1 MDVDFNDLPIADLR
15 QAQVI
20 DTSHDD
26 GVLATEFSVDD
37 TARLAGVG
45 MEDAFVSGAVLIVYG
60 DWIAIV
66 LINDKEST
74 SREDAFTYCAANLGG
89 HC

>member
-1 MDVDFNDLPIADLR
+1 MDIDLNDLPIAGLR

-20 DTSHDD
+20 GDSHDD
-26 GVLATEFSVDD
+26 GVLATEFSMGD

-45 MEDAFVSGAVLIVYG
+45 MEDAFASGAVLVVDG
-60 DWIAIV
+60 DWTAV
-66 LINDKEST
+66 ALINDKEST
-74 SREDAFTYCAANLGG
+74 SREDALTYCRANLDG